1 MPQMK
6 KNSSLYNGFA
16 SIELDPL
23 SSKVEATWKLHGW
36 LLRLP
41 LSIQSPSG
49 NTMAELVALI
59 YGERKRHVK
68 QQHLGD
74 ESLDADSQS

>member
-1 MPQMK
+1 MEISLKYPEMFG
-6 KNSSLYNGFA
+6 SSG
-16 SIELDPL
+16 SQ
-23 SSKVEATWKLHGW
+23 
-36 LLRLP
+36 P
-41 LSIQSPSG
+41 LSIQSPHSG

-74 ESLDADSQS
+74 ESLYADSQS

>member
-1 MPQMK
+1 MVAMSGFSFMAPQ
-6 KNSSLYNGFA
+6 A
-16 SIELDPL
+16 PI
-23 SSKVEATWKLHGW
+23 ATVHPV
-36 LLRLP
+36 RP
-41 LSIQSPSG
+41 HSG

-74 ESLDADSQS
+74 ESLKLQTRRA